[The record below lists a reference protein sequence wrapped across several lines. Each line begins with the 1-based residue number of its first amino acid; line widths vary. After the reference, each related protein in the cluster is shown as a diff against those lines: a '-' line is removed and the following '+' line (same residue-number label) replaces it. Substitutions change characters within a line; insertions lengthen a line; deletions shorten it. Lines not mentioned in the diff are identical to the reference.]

1 MSLVKKDTICA
12 IATASGTAGI
22 SVIRMSGNDSHK
34 IALSRFVKKAKNL
47 TVNDIIPNMM
57 YYGEQSYTN
66 KGEDV
71 SLKVYQLLKEDFIK

>member
-34 IALSRFVKKAKNL
+34 LPCR
-47 TVNDIIPNMM
+47 D
-57 YYGEQSYTN
+57 
-66 KGEDV
+66 
-71 SLKVYQLLKEDFIK
+71 LLKKLKT